1 MLKKLISRLMLFII
15 SFLIIGL
22 GLAAPS
28 HAAEF
33 SADMI
38 QKSSMGNTQ
47 GKVFVKGQNY
57 RQEMAMGGQK
67 QIMILQKDKGTVW
80 VLMPQLK
87 MYMEMTAGGQQDMAP
102 PTPEEMEKMGD
113 KKYLGEEKINGYKCK
128 KYRYTPNDPTISTA
142 TMWISKKLNFPIKTE
157 MEGSSGPMS
166 MEYKNI
172 QEKKIADSLFTLP
185 AGYKKMSMPAM
196 PNMPGMPKQQA
207 PVSFLMNTGNI

>member
-1 MLKKLISRLMLFII
+1 MLKKLISRLMLFIV
-15 SFLIIGL
+15 SLFIIGL
-22 GLAAPS
+22 GIAAPS

-38 QKSSMGNTQ
+38 QKSSMGNSE
-47 GKVFVKGQNY
+47 GKVFVKGENL
-57 RQEMAMGGQK
+57 RQEMTMGGQN
-67 QIMILQKDKGTVW
+67 QIMIFQKEKGIVW

-87 MYMEMTAGGQQDMAP
+87 MYMEMTAGGQQDMSP

-113 KKYLGEEKINGYKCK
+113 KKYLGEEKVNGYKCK
-128 KYRYTPNDPTISTA
+128 KYSYTSNDTSVGTS

-172 QEKKIADSLFTLP
+172 QEKKIPDSLFNLP
-185 AGYKKMSMPAM
+185 AGYKKLSMPMM
-196 PNMPGMPKQQA
+196 PKMPGMPKQ
-207 PVSFLMNTGNI
+207 